1 MVNTM
6 SVNFFHTQT
15 PRDSTKQ
22 AMSIIMDDQSLNE
35 LAADG
40 DSREVLARSVDTD
53 FLHDED
59 ADNNLLPYD
68 SDTKHIYIYELHL
81 SCIPPTVLHQKFLIL
96 KE

>member
-1 MVNTM
+1 MVNTV

-15 PRDSTKQ
+15 PHYSTEQ
-22 AMSIIMDDQSLNE
+22 AMSMMMDDQSLNE
-35 LAADG
+35 LAADS
-40 DSREVLARSVDTD
+40 DSREVFARSVDTD

-59 ADNNLLPYD
+59 ADSTLLPDD
-68 SDTKHIYIYELHL
+68 SDTKHIYELHL